1 MSNDILKRNHEMM
14 QIQQIRNATLRI
26 TYAGKIFITDPY
38 LAGKHTMPSNKGVSP
53 NPLVD
58 LPCSEHDVIAGI
70 EMALISHIHSDHFDP
85 TAQRLLPKSIPLFC
99 QPGDESEIK
108 ATGFRNVIPVNES
121 FNWEGITIIRTP
133 AQHGTGDVLKEMG
146 NASGF
151 VLRSENEPTV
161 YWAGDT
167 IWCEAVDDVIAQI
180 RPDIIITHSCGAVWG
195 NNILIVMDAVQTI
208 AVCRAAPKAVV
219 VATHME
225 ALDHATVSRS
235 DLRALAEMEDIKP
248 SQLLIPYDGEILK
261 F

>member
-1 MSNDILKRNHEMM
+1 M

-38 LAGKHTMPSNKGVSP
+38 LAGKHTMPSYTGASP

-58 LPCSEHDVIAGI
+58 LPFAPQDVIAGVEI
-70 EMALISHIHSDHFDP
+70 CLISHIHSDHFDP

-108 ATGFRNVIPVNES
+108 ATGFRNVIPLNES
-121 FNWEGITIIRTP
+121 FNWEGITI

-167 IWCEAVDDVIAQI
+167 IWCEAVEDVIAQI
-180 RPDIIITHSCGAVWG
+180 RPDIIIIHSCGAVWG

-235 DLRALAEMEDIKP
+235 DLKALAEMEDIKP

>member
-1 MSNDILKRNHEMM
+1 
-14 QIQQIRNATLRI
+14 
-26 TYAGKIFITDPY
+26 
-38 LAGKHTMPSNKGVSP
+38 MPSNKGISL
-53 NPLVD
+53 NPMVD
-58 LPCSEHDVIAGI
+58 LPFNIHEVIDGV

-85 TAQRLLPKSIPLFC
+85 TAQRLLPKNLPLFC
-99 QPGDESEIK
+99 QPGDESNIK
-108 ATGFRNVIPVNES
+108 ATGFRNVTPVKELY
-121 FNWEGITIIRTP
+121 NWEGITITRTP

-167 IWCEAVDDVIAQI
+167 IWCEAVHDVISQI
-180 RPDIIITHSCGAVWG
+180 HPDIIITHSCGAVWG
-195 NNILIVMDAVQTI
+195 DNILIIMDAVQTI
-208 AVCRAAPKAVV
+208 AVCRAAPNAVV

-235 DLRALAEMEDIKP
+235 DLRALAELEGIKP
-248 SQLLIPYDGEILK
+248 DRLLIPYDGEMLN